1 MTNIPKHNIFGE
13 LALIRDIERGGT
25 IIANSDLICL
35 TLNKEDYSQV
45 CSSTIKSESEKNI
58 FFEKIF
64 SRHLNKSSIIEIQHC
79 FREVFLN
86 RGTRIFREGDVIDKI
101 WLVKSGDVL

>member
-1 MTNIPKHNIFGE
+1 MANLPKHNIFGE
-13 LALIRDIERGGT
+13 LALIRDIERRGT
-25 IIANSDLICL
+25 IIANSNLICL
-35 TLNKEDYSQV
+35 TLNKEDYSQI
-45 CSSTIKSESEKNI
+45 CSSTIKSESEKNV

-64 SRHLNKSSIIEIQHC
+64 SRHLSKSSIIEIQHC

-86 RGTRIFREGDVIDKI
+86 RGTRIFEEGEVIDKI